1 MRHASGG
8 RPPADSPARKITLAD
23 GTLTLVFSGS
33 WRMDQVFPDLDPV
46 QKALAQSPA
55 PKQLAFEAA
64 AVTNWDSRFLTQCRA
79 ILALAKN
86 RGVPVDASGLPPG
99 VEDLLALA
107 LKVPERQGA
116 ARKTTHVPFMERM
129 GNIGLGATEA
139 VVNLL
144 EFLGDI
150 TLAGVALFRGKA
162 VFQRSNLVSLIQQ
175 AGFEALTIVSLISF
189 LVGLILAFV
198 GAIQLSQFGAQIY
211 VSTIVGIAMVRVM
224 GAIMTGII
232 MAGRTGA
239 AYAAEL
245 GTMQVNEEIDALK
258 TFGFSPTQFLVLPR
272 MIALVLMMPL
282 LCIYADLMGILGGF
296 VVGVFMLNINPIQYL
311 THTWQ
316 SVPLANFWIGLVHST
331 IFGILVAMAGCYR
344 GMRCSRSALGVGQAT
359 TSAVVTS
366 ILAIIIAT
374 AIITVVC
381 NIIGV

>member
-1 MRHASGG
+1 MT
-8 RPPADSPARKITLAD
+8 RPAQTPRADAPTRAIATAD
-23 GTLTLVFSGS
+23 GVVTLTFAGS
-33 WRMDQVFPDLDPV
+33 WRMDRTLPGIEPV
-46 QKALAQSPA
+46 VEALAVSPA
-55 PKQLAFEAA
+55 PRSLAFACTG
-64 AVTNWDSRFLTQCRA
+64 VTGWDSLFLTQCRA
-79 ILALAKN
+79 ILAAARE
-86 RGVPVDASGLPPG
+86 RGLDVDPAGLPDG
-99 VEDLLALA
+99 VASLLALA
-107 LKVPERQGA
+107 EKVPERQGA
-116 ARKTTHVPFMERM
+116 ARKSVHTPFLERM
-129 GNIGLGATEA
+129 ADLGLGAVQA
-139 VVNLL
+139 FYNLL
-144 EFLGDI
+144 DFMGDI
-150 TLAGVALFRGKA
+150 TLAVVALVRGRA
-162 VFQRSNLVSLIQQ
+162 VFQRSQLVTLMYQASLD
-175 AGFEALTIVSLISF
+175 ALGIVSLISF

-272 MIALVLMMPL
+272 LIALVIMMPL
-282 LCIYADLMGILGGF
+282 LCVYADLMGIMGGF
-296 VVGVFMLNINPIQYL
+296 VVGVFMLKINPIQYL

-331 IFGILVAMAGCYR
+331 IFGVLVAMAGCYR
-344 GMRCSRSALGVGQAT
+344 GIRCGRSALGVGQAA

-366 ILAIIIAT
+366 ILAIVIAT
-374 AIITVVC
+374 AILTVAC